1 MEKTLRK
8 AFSFC
13 LALVMTFTTVVTD
26 VHATE
31 LQQSAETT
39 EVTENTTDA
48 NIQTENGENII
59 NEEPGTDSTVPAE
72 NQTQTTEG
80 NQTQTTEGNQL
91 PAANENSQTSAG
103 EVTEQPTDSQA
114 AEEETAEEEVSEE
127 ELLVEEADE
136 EELLNTLSNE
146 YTLENGVLTIKE
158 GVTKIDKET
167 FKSNKDITTIVFP
180 TSLKEI
186 GDSAFYGCE
195 NLEAVDFPKSL
206 VSIGKNAF
214 CGCKKLTTLII
225 PENVKTIGDLAFG
238 STNITSVT
246 ILSKDVDLSGGTDY
260 YGSMFSHNTV
270 SGKKHTLTEV
280 NLPEGMRRFPRLF
293 AFCNFTGEASNL
305 TMPASITAITPWA
318 FHYVEGLKS
327 IDFPGNNLQ
336 KFDRKVFYDVYSI
349 DYFVCNKGTTTEA
362 SLKSFIN
369 ETKKYRNYGHPEIVT
384 RNTIKYVLNGGTVDG
399 TNPTGF
405 TKADAPYTITSPTRE
420 FYDFKGW
427 YFDAKFTKP
436 AIAIENIKDGKGILD
451 VAPYNDNITLYAKW
465 EGPIYNITFDAKG
478 GTASKTEVRYVKGDV
493 FGELPTVTPPAGKTF
508 LGWFTKE
515 GVEITSNSKVDQVAT
530 SSVVEALYSTVV
542 TTVDAPSISLW
553 GQESVADA
561 TGKIP
566 AELNSKVT
574 ISTTTEDAEITY
586 SISGVA
592 TVSNQNYESE
602 ILLNKAGEY
611 VITAKATK
619 DGATSEQTSVTF
631 VVADEEIDEVVKA
644 DEDEDKF
651 VVTYKGKK
659 VENGTETHQFTG
671 SKVTF
676 ESKDIKVYYNKK
688 ALKEKVDYT
697 ISYENNTKAAT
708 FEQRNASGKL
718 VAPALVINLK
728 GNYAGKIKKYFTI
741 KDKSE
746 NAEKLASNKVVINLE
761 QATFTYKKDTEAKPA
776 ITVQYKKSAKE
787 IIDIDAKEYTV
798 TYANNINAGKN
809 ATVTVIFTGE
819 KYYGTASKKFEIK
832 PIDLAQLQKAGD
844 LAISDSNA
852 SSTSFA
858 VKANKGKKPSD
869 LYLHIKSTNE
879 CVDYAYLT
887 GRSVKFVKD
896 KNTGKMNCV
905 ATFTGKTNYKGKVTF
920 TVPVE
925 KTKLSD
931 ATVYGINSAGYNKYF
946 KASGLAGVAA
956 FANTVVAPIYNEKKV
971 NYKKATYTLA
981 DNYGTVLGSSDYS
994 MYYQVKT
1001 SSDSSFKEPANIK
1014 YPAGTEIKITFT
1026 AKDNSMYEGTKEVVY
1041 KILEGSYYN
1050 ITNEAEAAAFE
1061 TAFDVTCPDVVY
1073 AKKANNWVPKLK
1085 VYNPRLN
1092 VNLKENREFT
1102 VVYNVVNETVVSGK
1116 YKNKATKTV
1125 LASGAELK
1133 KDAKYTVPVGTVVRV
1148 TITGTGTYE
1157 KCQSYTTTFRIGY
1170 NINSVKVTV
1179 KAQDYSNKNSGVVPT
1194 KSDITVTLKNTP
1206 VNSSNYQITHF
1217 AKNNKKGTAT
1227 FELIG
1232 KNNYVGTKKVSYKI
1246 NPKKFF

>member
-13 LALVMTFTTVVTD
+13 LALVISFTTVVTD

-39 EVTENTTDA
+39 EVTENTTDT

-59 NEEPGTDSTVPAE
+59 NEEPGIDSTVPAE
-72 NQTQTTEG
+72 

-114 AEEETAEEEVSEE
+114 VEEEAADGETADGEVSEE
-127 ELLVEEADE
+127 ELLVEEPEE
-136 EELLNTLSNE
+136 EELLEDSERIKLD
-146 YTLENGVLTIKE
+146 ENGVLTIKGLTIIE
-158 GVTKIDKET
+158 SSDL
-167 FKSNKDITTIVFP
+167 KSIKKDEIKKIVFP
-180 TSLKEI
+180 DNLQTI
-186 GDSAFYGCE
+186 GASAFLNCQ
-195 NLEAVDFPKSL
+195 NLESL
-206 VSIGKNAF
+206 ELPSSLTSIGSYAF
-214 CGCKKLTTLII
+214 CRCLKLKTLVI
-225 PENVKTIGDLAFG
+225 PENVRTIGTGAFG
-238 STNITSVT
+238 STNISSVT
-246 ILSKDVDLSGGTDY
+246 L
-260 YGSMFSHNTV
+260 
-270 SGKKHTLTEV
+270 LTKNVAIASTTTYDGVFYEISATYAQPV
-280 NLPEGMRRFPRLF
+280 ITELVIPEGTRTFPSIFRNCRFGGSASTIVVPKSVISMPKH
-293 AFCNFTGEASNL
+293 AFRGSKG
-305 TMPASITAITPWA
+305 IRQ
-318 FHYVEGLKS
+318 
-327 IDFPGNNLQ
+327 IDFLGDNVSFTTNQDIFYSCSSLEY
-336 KFDRKVFYDVYSI
+336 VF
-349 DYFVCNKGTTTEA
+349 CNKGTTTEK
-362 SLKSFIN
+362 SLQAYVA
-369 ETKKYRNYGHPEIVT
+369 KKKLGVNAVVT
-384 RNTIKYVLNGGTVDG
+384 RNKISYNLNGGSLAEGV
-399 TNPTGF
+399 TNPVGF
-405 TKADAPYTITSPTRE
+405 VATQEPLTITSPTRD

-427 YFDAKFTKP
+427 YFDSKFTKD
-436 AIAIENIKDGKGILD
+436 AIKIDDIKDGKGILD

-478 GTASKTEVRYVKGDV
+478 GTASKTEVRYVKGDT

-574 ISTTTEDAEITY
+574 ISTTTEDAKITY
-586 SISGVA
+586 SISGAA
-592 TVSNQNYESE
+592 TALNQEYQSE

-611 VITAKATK
+611 VITAEATK
-619 DGATSEQTSVTF
+619 DGATSEQTSATF

-644 DEDEDKF
+644 DEDEDQF

-659 VENGTETHQFTG
+659 VEDGTETLQFTG

-746 NAEKLASNKVVINLE
+746 NAEKLASNKVVINLD

-832 PIDLAQLQKAGD
+832 PIDLVQLQKAGD

-920 TVPVE
+920 IVPVE

-1001 SSDSSFKEPANIK
+1001 SSDTSFKEPANIK

-1133 KDAKYTVPVGTVVRV
+1133 KDAKYTVPVGTVVRA

-1179 KAQDYSNKNSGVVPT
+1179 KAQDYNNKNSGVVPT
-1194 KSDITVTLKNTP
+1194 KSDITVTSKNSL

-1232 KNNYVGTKKVSYKI
+1232 KNNYVGTKKVNYKI

>member
-31 LQQSAETT
+31 LQQAAETT
-39 EVTENTTDA
+39 EVTENTTDT

-91 PAANENSQTSAG
+91 PAANENSQTSTDEA
-103 EVTEQPTDSQA
+103 TEQPTDSQA
-114 AEEETAEEEVSEE
+114 VEEETAEGEVSEE
-127 ELLVEEADE
+127 ELLVEEPEE
-136 EELLNTLSNE
+136 EELLEDSERIKLD
-146 YTLENGVLTIKE
+146 ENGVLTIKGLTIIE
-158 GVTKIDKET
+158 SADLKSFDK
-167 FKSNKDITTIVFP
+167 KAIKQIVFP
-180 TSLKEI
+180 DTLKTI
-186 GDSAFYGCE
+186 GANAFAGCS
-195 NLEAVDFPKSL
+195 NLESVEFPSSL
-206 VSIGKNAF
+206 SSIGSGAF
-214 CGCKKLTTLII
+214 CRCEKLKSVVI
-225 PENVKTIGDLAFG
+225 PENVRTIGVSAFA
-238 STNITSVT
+238 STNISSVT
-246 ILSKDVDLSGGTDY
+246 LLTKDVATSSSYTYDY
-260 YGSMFSHNTV
+260 GAFSELNVMNTQP
-270 SGKKHTLTEV
+270 TITELV
-280 NLPEGMRRFPRLF
+280 IPEGTRTFPSIFRGCKF
-293 AFCNFTGEASNL
+293 GGEAANITVPKTVIS
-305 TMPASITAITPWA
+305 MPEEA
-318 FHYVEGLKS
+318 FRGTS
-327 IDFPGNNLQ
+327 GIRTIDFLGDNVSFTTAQ
-336 KFDRKVFYDVYSI
+336 DVFYSCSSLEYI
-349 DYFVCNKGTTTEA
+349 FCNKGTTTEK
-362 SLKSFIN
+362 SLKAYVA
-369 ETKKYRNYGHPEIVT
+369 KKKLRTNAIIT
-384 RNTIKYVLNGGTVDG
+384 RNKISYNLNGGSLAEGV
-399 TNPTGF
+399 TNPVGF
-405 TKADAPYTITSPTRE
+405 VATQEPLTITSPSRE

-436 AIAIENIKDGKGILD
+436 AIAIENIKDGKGTLD

-478 GTASKTEVRYVKGDV
+478 GTASKTEARYVKGDI
-493 FGELPTVTPPAGKTF
+493 FGELPSVTPPAGKKF

-515 GVEITSNSKVDQVAT
+515 GVEITSTSKVDQVAT
-530 SSVVEALYSTVV
+530 SSVVEALYSTEV

-592 TVSNQNYESE
+592 TALNQKYESE

-619 DGATSEQTSVTF
+619 DGATSEQTSATF

-644 DEDEDKF
+644 DEDEDQF

-659 VENGTETHQFTG
+659 VEDGTETLQFTG

-746 NAEKLASNKVVINLE
+746 NAEKLASNKVVINLD

-832 PIDLAQLQKAGD
+832 PIDLVQLQKAGD
-844 LAISDSNA
+844 LAISDSDT

-971 NYKKATYTLA
+971 NYKKATYILA

-1050 ITNEAEAAAFE
+1050 ITNETEAAAFE

-1092 VNLKENREFT
+1092 VNLKENKEFT

-1116 YKNKATKTV
+1116 YKNKTTKIV
-1125 LASGAELK
+1125 LDSGAELK
-1133 KDAKYTVPVGTVVRV
+1133 KDAKYTVPVGTVVRA
-1148 TITGTGTYE
+1148 TITGIGTYE

-1194 KSDITVTLKNTP
+1194 KSDITVTLKNTS

-1232 KNNYVGTKKVSYKI
+1232 KNNYVGTKKVNYKI

>member
-1 MEKTLRK
+1 MRKTLRK
-8 AFSFC
+8 VYSFC
-13 LALVMTFTTVVTD
+13 LALVITFTTVVTD

-31 LQQSAETT
+31 LQQPAETT

-59 NEEPGTDSTVPAE
+59 NEEPGIDSTLPAE

-114 AEEETAEEEVSEE
+114 ADGEAADGEVSEE
-127 ELLVEEADE
+127 ELLVEEPEE
-136 EELLNTLSNE
+136 EELLEDSERIKLD
-146 YTLENGVLTIKE
+146 ENGVLTIKGLTIIE
-158 GVTKIDKET
+158 KSDLKPFDKSAI
-167 FKSNKDITTIVFP
+167 KKIVFP
-180 TSLKEI
+180 DTLKTI
-186 GDSAFYGCE
+186 GGSSFLGCS
-195 NLEAVDFPKSL
+195 NLESIEFPSSL
-206 VSIGKNAF
+206 TSIGAYAF
-214 CGCKKLTTLII
+214 CRCVKLKSVVI
-225 PENVKTIGDLAFG
+225 PENVRTIGESAFA
-238 STNITSVT
+238 STSISSVT
-246 ILSKDVDLSGGTDY
+246 LLTKDVALNETTSYGYGAFTELSV
-260 YGSMFSHNTV
+260 MN
-270 SGKKHTLTEV
+270 KQPTLSEIV
-280 NLPEGMRRFPRLF
+280 VPEGTRTFPAIFKSCKF
-293 AFCNFTGEASNL
+293 AGEASNI
-305 TMPASITAITPWA
+305 TIPKSVISMPKGA
-318 FHYVEGLKS
+318 FRSTKGLRS
-327 IDFPGNNLQ
+327 IDFLGDNVSFTTGDDIFEYSENLE
-336 KFDRKVFYDVYSI
+336 YIY
-349 DYFVCNKGTTTEA
+349 CNKGTTTEK
-362 SLKSFIN
+362 SLKAYVA
-369 ETKKYRNYGHPEIVT
+369 KKKLRTNAIIT
-384 RNTIKYVLNGGTVDG
+384 RNKISYNLNGGSLAEGV
-399 TNPTGF
+399 TNPVGF
-405 TKADAPYTITSPTRE
+405 VATQEPLTITSPTRE

-427 YFDAKFTKP
+427 YFDAKFTKD
-436 AIAIENIKDGKGILD
+436 AIKIDDIKDGKGTLD

-478 GTASKTEVRYVKGDV
+478 GTASKTEARYVKGDT
-493 FGELPTVTPPAGKTF
+493 FGELPTVTAPAGKTF

-574 ISTTTEDAEITY
+574 ISTTTEDAKITY
-586 SISGVA
+586 SISGAA
-592 TVSNQNYESE
+592 TALNQEYESE

-619 DGATSEQTSVTF
+619 DGATSEQTSATF

-644 DEDEDKF
+644 DEDEDQF
-651 VVTYKGKK
+651 IVTYKGKK
-659 VENGTETHQFTG
+659 VEDGTETLQFTG

-746 NAEKLASNKVVINLE
+746 NAEKLASNKVVINLD
-761 QATFTYKKDTEAKPA
+761 QASFTYKKDTEAKPA

-832 PIDLAQLQKAGD
+832 PIDLVQLQKAGD

-1092 VNLKENREFT
+1092 VNLKENKEFT

-1116 YKNKATKTV
+1116 YKNKTTKTV

-1133 KDAKYTVPVGTVVRV
+1133 KDAKYTVPVGTVIRA
-1148 TITGTGTYE
+1148 TITGIGTYE

-1179 KAQDYSNKNSGVVPT
+1179 KAQDYNNKNSGVVPT

-1232 KNNYVGTKKVSYKI
+1232 KNNYVGTKKVNYKI